1 MKLYDYWRSSAAYR
15 VRIALNVKGI
25 DYESISIPLIGPGGS
40 PGKQFSEE
48 YLAMNPQGRVPFLDD
63 GKIALGQSQAILE
76 YIEEAYPDTPLLPGS
91 AIARAHV
98 RSFCNLIACD
108 IHPLNNSSVMVYLKK
123 ELDVSDEDYVTWYG
137 HWIRRGFRAGE
148 TFAKEHSASGEF
160 VFGDSVT
167 LADCFLVP
175 QMYNAHRFNVVVDDF
190 PTLNGIVAAC
200 NKLTAFAAAIPEA
213 QPDAS

>member
-15 VRIALNVKGI
+15 VRIALNLKGI
-25 DYESISIPLIGPGGS
+25 EYESTPIPLVGPGGT
-40 PGKQFSEE
+40 PGKQHSEE

-63 GKIALGQSQAILE
+63 GNVALGQSQAILE
-76 YIEEAYPDTPLLPGS
+76 YIEETWPDTPLLPDT

-108 IHPLNNSSVMVYLKK
+108 VHPLNNSGVMVYLKN
-123 ELDVSDEDYVTWYG
+123 ELGISDDEYLAWYE
-137 HWIRRGFRAGE
+137 HWIQRGFRAGE
-148 TFAKEHSASGEF
+148 TFAKEHSENGEF

-175 QMYNAHRFNVVVDDF
+175 QMYNAHRFGVDVSEF
-190 PTLNGIVAAC
+190 PTLNGVVEAC
-200 NKLTAFAAAIPEA
+200 NELPAFAAALPEA
-213 QPDAS
+213 LPDAG

>member
-15 VRIALNVKGI
+15 VRIALNLKGI
-25 DYESISIPLIGPGGS
+25 DYVSVPVPLVGPDGT
-40 PGKQFSEE
+40 PGQQHSDV

-63 GKIALGQSQAILE
+63 GRIALGQSVAILE
-76 YIEEAYPDTPLLPGS
+76 YIEEAYPDSPLLPGS

-108 IHPLNNSSVMVYLKK
+108 IHPLNNLSVMQYLKRD
-123 ELDVSDEDYVTWYG
+123 LGVADDDYVTWYG

-148 TFAKEHSASGEF
+148 AFAKEHTGDGGF
-160 VFGDSVT
+160 VYGDAAT

-175 QMYNAHRFNVVVDDF
+175 QMYNAHRFKIDVSEF
-190 PTLNGIVAAC
+190 PTLNGIVDAC
-200 NKLTAFAAAIPEA
+200 NKLPAFEAAIPES
-213 QPDAS
+213 QPDAG

>member
-15 VRIALNVKGI
+15 VRIALNIKGI
-25 DYESISIPLIGPGGS
+25 GYESIPIPLVGPGGT

-98 RSFCNLIACD
+98 RSFCAMIACD
-108 IHPLNNSSVMVYLKK
+108 VHPLNNSSVMVYLKK
-123 ELDVSDEDYVTWYG
+123 ELGVSDDEYLAWYA
-137 HWIRRGFRAGE
+137 HWIQRGFRAGE
-148 TFAKEHSASGEF
+148 NFAKEHSESGEF
-160 VFGDSVT
+160 VFGNNVT

-175 QMYNAHRFNVVVDDF
+175 QMYNAHRFGVDVSGY
-190 PTLNGIVAAC
+190 PTLNGIVEAC
-200 NKLTAFAAAIPEA
+200 NGLPAFARAIPET
-213 QPDAS
+213 QPDAT

>member
-15 VRIALNVKGI
+15 VRIALNLKDIG
-25 DYESISIPLIGPGGS
+25 YESIPIPLVGPGGA

-98 RSFCNLIACD
+98 RSFCAMIACD
-108 IHPLNNSSVMVYLKK
+108 IHPLNNSSVMAYLKRD
-123 ELDVSDEDYVTWYG
+123 LGISDDDYLAWYA
-137 HWIRRGFRAGE
+137 HWIQRGFRAGE
-148 TFAKEHSASGEF
+148 AFAKEHSEKGEF
-160 VFGDSVT
+160 VFGDNVT

-175 QMYNAHRFNVVVDDF
+175 QMYNAHRFGVDVNAF
-190 PTLNGIVAAC
+190 PTLNRIVDAC
-200 NKLTAFAAAIPEA
+200 NKLPAFAAATPES
-213 QPDAS
+213 QTDAS

>member
-15 VRIALNVKGI
+15 VRIALNLKGI
-25 DYESISIPLIGPGGS
+25 EYESIPIPLVGPGGA

-98 RSFCNLIACD
+98 RSFCAMIACD
-108 IHPLNNSSVMVYLKK
+108 IHPLNNSSVMAYLKRD
-123 ELDVSDEDYVTWYG
+123 LGVSDDEYLAWYA
-137 HWIRRGFRAGE
+137 HWIQRGFRAGE
-148 TFAKEHSASGEF
+148 KFAKENSENGEF
-160 VFGDSVT
+160 VCGENVT

-175 QMYNAHRFNVVVDDF
+175 QMYNAHRFGVDVSEF
-190 PTLNGIVAAC
+190 PTLNAIVDAC
-200 NKLTAFAAAIPEA
+200 NKLPPFAAAIPEA
-213 QPDAS
+213 QADAE